1 VAALATGAAVLAFA
15 LSPIPLVRQ
24 FALFMAIGVAC
35 SFAVSVVAGLPLAYL
50 VAARR
55 PRLAAT
61 RPAGVW
67 PVIERAGRLPLGW
80 AGVLAV
86 VGLIGWAAMP
96 LVRVET
102 DISQL
107 MPAGSRAL
115 QEADHVRHAVGLVGE
130 LDLVLKGPDVTSPAA
145 VAWLQKATDAAAGQD
160 LRPLTGLSNFLTAF
174 NNGTPP
180 DAQMTQTILQRIP
193 SYFTGAVVSSDKRL
207 ARSVFGV
214 PRLTSVADDQRLIAR
229 LNATGRAPAG
239 YRAYPAGLAVIAA
252 QALDSLE
259 HEQLFL
265 NLGALAAVLIVLLI
279 AYRHPLTAVLAVV
292 PTAVAAG
299 WATGLLAMLRFD
311 ASPINV
317 LLAGVV
323 VAFATEFS
331 VLWLAR
337 YHEEMRWNPD
347 PAAASSV
354 ASQRVGPAIVASALA
369 LTAGF
374 LVLVASPVPMV
385 RDFGLACGL
394 DMALASA
401 AVLTLLPP
409 MARAWLRSQPIE
421 ALQRRSLRPSVRP

>member
-1 VAALATGAAVLAFA
+1 L
-15 LSPIPLVRQ
+15 
-24 FALFMAIGVAC
+24 
-35 SFAVSVVAGLPLAYL
+35 
-50 VAARR
+50 
-55 PRLAAT
+55 
-61 RPAGVW
+61 
-67 PVIERAGRLPLGW
+67 
-80 AGVLAV
+80 
-86 VGLIGWAAMP
+86 
-96 LVRVET
+96 
-102 DISQL
+102 
-107 MPAGSRAL
+107 
-115 QEADHVRHAVGLVGE
+115 
-130 LDLVLKGPDVTSPAA
+130 
-145 VAWLQKATDAAAGQD
+145 
-160 LRPLTGLSNFLTAF
+160 
-174 NNGTPP
+174 
-180 DAQMTQTILQRIP
+180 
-193 SYFTGAVVSSDKRL
+193 
-207 ARSVFGV
+207 
-214 PRLTSVADDQRLIAR
+214 
-229 LNATGRAPAG
+229 
-239 YRAYPAGLAVIAA
+239 
-252 QALDSLE
+252 
-259 HEQLFL
+259 L

-299 WATGLLAMLRFD
+299 WATGLLALLRFD

-337 YHEEMRWNPD
+337 YREEMRWNPD
-347 PAAASSV
+347 PVAASAV

-421 ALQRRSLRPSVRP
+421 APQRRSLRSSVRL